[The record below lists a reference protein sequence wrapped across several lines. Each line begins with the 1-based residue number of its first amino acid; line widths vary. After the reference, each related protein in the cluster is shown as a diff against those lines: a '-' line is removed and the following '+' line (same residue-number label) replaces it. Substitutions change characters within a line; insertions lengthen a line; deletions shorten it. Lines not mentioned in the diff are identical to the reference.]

1 MGVVVGFTISRK
13 ESLPVRN
20 HRRRT
25 YSSWL
30 SVGDVGWVKSHA
42 VDMVG
47 CDCRCGR
54 GSSVHGG
61 LGFRGWLPTTNSGGR
76 LGIRHMD
83 GRSLDN

>member
-30 SVGDVGWVKSHA
+30 SVA
-42 VDMVG
+42 
-47 CDCRCGR
+47 
-54 GSSVHGG
+54 
-61 LGFRGWLPTTNSGGR
+61 T
-76 LGIRHMD
+76 
-83 GRSLDN
+83 